1 MPKNP
6 PRGALPGA
14 QAPRPLG
21 EMMGKV
27 LSAALTGAAMLAPW
41 LPTGGPPK
49 QPEGLFL
56 ARPGETARPKIPN
69 RIRPARTSITK
80 AEPEKPPH
88 PGAPTSRRAQ
98 EDLEKARLGALS
110 SKVEPPTL
118 VASQERT
125 LPILTKMA

>member
-27 LSAALTGAAMLAPW
+27 LSAALTGAAMLAPC
-41 LPTGGPPK
+41 
-49 QPEGLFL
+49 
-56 ARPGETARPKIPN
+56 ETARPKIPN